1 MGDPMDLVSHVN
13 RSKTGMTK
21 MQVQLSIEMRA
32 GMAEASKRLGMS
44 QLSLIRSAIS
54 AFLQDHGAKTGGDI
68 IADSRSLRGHG
79 LGVASVSEQGPPV
92 AEPVVEPEPLSE
104 SVIEPGQG
112 PEPVIEP
119 VTEPEPAPPSEP
131 DQSTEPPTIVPEQ
144 TPAPKPSR
152 RKKGGKS

>member
-54 AFLQDHGAKTGGDI
+54 AFLQDHGAKTGEISLQIPEACEVMGWEWHRCQ
-68 IADSRSLRGHG
+68 SRGRL
-79 LGVASVSEQGPPV
+79 
-92 AEPVVEPEPLSE
+92 
-104 SVIEPGQG
+104 
-112 PEPVIEP
+112 
-119 VTEPEPAPPSEP
+119 
-131 DQSTEPPTIVPEQ
+131 
-144 TPAPKPSR
+144 
-152 RKKGGKS
+152 